1 MKVFSATTNL
11 CIWVS
16 VDEAEL
22 ILAGYRALYQNLT
35 NEKVLTPAV
44 SDQIITAIMHIE
56 MGLLNRANIPELKF
70 TI

>member
-11 CIWVS
+11 CLWVS
-16 VDEAEL
+16 VEEAEF

-35 NEKVLTPAV
+35 NEKVLTPTV

-56 MGLLNRANIPELKF
+56 MGLLNRMNFPELK
-70 TI
+70 

>member
-1 MKVFSATTNL
+1 MKVFSVTTNL
-11 CIWVS
+11 CTWVS
-16 VDEAEL
+16 VEEAEL
-22 ILAGYRALYQNLT
+22 ILAGYRAFYQNLT

-56 MGLLNRANIPELKF
+56 MGLLNRANISELKF